1 MRKLL
6 LCRQF
11 FCFWAAPEKG
21 DKMKNGENGPVTI
34 TERVT
39 RKIFGKPR
47 DINDPHIFHK
57 LALIPLLAWVGL
69 GADGLSSSAYGPEE
83 AFRTLGTHTYL
94 TLFLVIAT
102 ALTVIVISY
111 AYSRI
116 IEHFPFGGGGYIVAT
131 HMLGRKAGVVSGC
144 ALIVDYILTITVSI
158 VSCVD
163 ALFSFVPIEYQRF
176 KILTSAVLIILMITL
191 NIRGVKESIALL
203 APIFVVFLV
212 THAILLGYGIFG
224 HIGSFKPMINDFHNN
239 FNTDV
244 STIGGMGI
252 FLLLLRAY
260 SLGGGTY
267 TGIEAVSNGLQIM
280 REPKVHTGKRTML
293 YMASSL
299 AITAGGLLLCYL
311 LWDVRPAEGRTLNA
325 ILADRL
331 FNNWPLGSWIALITI
346 LSEGALLLVAGQ
358 AGFIDAPRVMANM
371 AVDSWLPHRFASFS
385 ERLTM
390 RNGVVLIGA
399 AAIVVLFYTHGSIV
413 TLVVM
418 YSINVFLTFS
428 LSELGMSWFF
438 IRNNR
443 KEPKWKRQ
451 LSVHLTGLVFCVTI
465 LSITIF
471 EKFSEGGWI
480 TVAITSVLI
489 LLCYLTRRHYSRV
502 KGELTQL
509 DKILARMPVTEPAN
523 TKPVDKENM
532 TAIQLVSSFNGFG
545 VHTLFSII
553 RSFQGLYK
561 NFVFVSVSVIDQ
573 GAFKGKE
580 GLEDLKK
587 STEESLKK
595 YVELARALGFPAE
608 YRMAVG
614 TDVVDTATELCQNV
628 SREFDK
634 STVFSGRLA
643 FRYEKFYHLL
653 LHNETAFAI
662 QRRLQWSSITNV
674 IMPIRIEI

>member
-1 MRKLL
+1 MKAGTNVPLT
-6 LCRQF
+6 F
-11 FCFWAAPEKG
+11 TEK
-21 DKMKNGENGPVTI
+21 
-34 TERVT
+34 VT

-47 DINDPHIFHK
+47 DITDPHIFHK
-57 LALIPLLAWVGL
+57 LSLIPLLAWIGL

-94 TLFLVIAT
+94 ALFLVLA
-102 ALTVIVISY
+102 AAVTVIIISY
-111 AYSRI
+111 AYSKI

-131 HMLGRKAGVVSGC
+131 HMLGKGAGVVSGC

-163 ALFSFVPIEYQRF
+163 ALFSFIPVEYQRF
-176 KILTSAVLIILMITL
+176 KIFTSAALIVLLITL
-191 NIRGVKESIALL
+191 NIRGVKESIAIL
-203 APIFVVFLV
+203 APIFMAFLV
-212 THAILLGYGIFG
+212 THAVMLIYGIFG
-224 HIGSFKPMINDFHNN
+224 NIGNFKPIMQNFHSSIH
-239 FNTDV
+239 TDT
-244 STIGGMGI
+244 STIGLMGI
-252 FLLLLRAY
+252 FVILLRAY

-280 REPKVHTGKRTML
+280 REPKVQTGKRTMF

-299 AITAGGLLLCYL
+299 ALTAGGLLLCYL
-311 LWDVRPAEGRTLNA
+311 LCGVRPAEGRTLNS
-325 ILADRL
+325 ILADAL
-331 FNNWPLGSWIALITI
+331 FGNWPLGPWIALITI
-346 LSEGALLLVAGQ
+346 LSEGALLLVAAQ

-371 AVDSWLPHRFASFS
+371 AVDSWLPHRFSFFS

-390 RNGVVLIGA
+390 RNGIILIGTCA
-399 AAIVVLFYTHGSIV
+399 MIVLFYTHGSIV

-428 LSELGMSWFF
+428 LSELGMAWFF
-438 IRNNR
+438 
-443 KEPKWKRQ
+443 
-451 LSVHLTGLVFCVTI
+451 LSHRRTAPGWIKQFLIQAVALVFCVTI

-480 TVAITSVLI
+480 TVLITSVLI
-489 LLCYLTRRHYSRV
+489 VICWLTRRHYSRV
-502 KGELTQL
+502 RADLMQL
-509 DKILARMPVTEPAN
+509 DKILTKMPASDSVN
-523 TKPVDKENM
+523 TKPIDKNDM
-532 TAIQLVSSFNGFG
+532 TAIQLVSNFNGFG

-561 NFVFVSVSVIDQ
+561 NFVFVSVAVVDQ

-580 GLEDLKK
+580 GLDDLKK

-595 YVELARALGFPAE
+595 YVELARIMGYPAE
-608 YRMAVG
+608 YRMVIG
-614 TDVVDTATELCQNV
+614 TDVIDSATELCQNV
-628 SREFDK
+628 SKEFAK

-643 FRYEKFYHLL
+643 FRFEKFYHRL
-653 LHNETAFAI
+653 LHNDTAFAV

-674 IMPIRIEI
+674 ILPIRIQM